1 MDGTSSFCHQLKHT
15 PEQWRQPIVDVVD
28 TFSTV
33 KLGLDGLGIKDT
45 FALVEAVKLVL
56 DRHDKSIAAEAE
68 LCLRNQK
75 GLK

>member
-1 MDGTSSFCHQLKHT
+1 LKHT

-45 FALVEAVKLVL
+45 LALIEAVKLVI
-56 DRHDKSIAAEAE
+56 DRHDKSVAADS
-68 LCLRNQK
+68 
-75 GLK
+75 